1 MYIKLNTHY
10 LTYCEA
16 VCIVTH
22 LIYENMC
29 DFIWE
34 KHRNNLL
41 KSHYRPRHR
50 DVSSTLIYALIEVQT
65 APPCG
70 PADTEDCAFCVQG
83 ITSKMALNW
92 CRWDATVI
100 VEYSHYF
107 CFISVQTVFSSLHSG
122 QIEPPMAAGVPWRCF
137 SYFPGPWQC
146 NLLGSYMAVQ

>member
-1 MYIKLNTHY
+1 M
-10 LTYCEA
+10 
-16 VCIVTH
+16 
-22 LIYENMC
+22 
-29 DFIWE
+29 
-34 KHRNNLL
+34 
-41 KSHYRPRHR
+41 
-50 DVSSTLIYALIEVQT
+50 QT

-70 PADTEDCAFCVQG
+70 PADTEDYAFCIQG

-146 NLLGSYMAVQ
+146 NLLGSYCAIIFIQNILYCVPMTNKAFMGSERHGGKWKMWSMPLNETPEIVGTLIFITVNN